1 MTELRLDPVLSAV
14 SAPLSRGLGFLR
26 AHLPAGLVRFGRRD
40 PETVL
45 SVDAEGGLSPSG
57 SVDTSWLGHTSRRTG
72 PSEAASRL
80 LVLPEAMQFRRTV
93 SLSRQVVARGRRS
106 VGLRVADLSPLPP
119 ADTVFAYEILGETSD
134 GRCEVKIA
142 IARRRDIDALLS
154 SMDGGDRW
162 RVVGSLDESGRTRFQ
177 FDAGR
182 PWDGALGVLR
192 RGAIIYVAALLAI
205 FAWAGHVERQA
216 SAARTHQS
224 ELIAQIRD
232 VRGQAEA
239 LDTLLASG
247 DQARLPVLIE
257 AAATASEQE
266 TRLASLQRV
275 LFRAPGAVE
284 LTGQTAGESAE
295 TVTVRVPAEAEE

>member
-1 MTELRLDPVLSAV
+1 
-14 SAPLSRGLGFLR
+14 
-26 AHLPAGLVRFGRRD
+26 
-40 PETVL
+40 
-45 SVDAEGGLSPSG
+45 
-57 SVDTSWLGHTSRRTG
+57 
-72 PSEAASRL
+72 
-80 LVLPEAMQFRRTV
+80 MQFRRTV